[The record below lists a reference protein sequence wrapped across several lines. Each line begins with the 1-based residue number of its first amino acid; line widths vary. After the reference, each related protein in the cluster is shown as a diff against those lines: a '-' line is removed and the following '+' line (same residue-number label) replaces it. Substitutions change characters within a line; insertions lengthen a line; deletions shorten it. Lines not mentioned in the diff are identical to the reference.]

1 MENKYAFRA
10 NPDGFVSYRI
20 VTVNSLSGQKM
31 PKSHKTHLVCGVQS
45 WVCRS
50 RHLPSFSNI
59 YNLGTA
65 KLLMCF
71 LGPRYGRIG
80 NWQF

>member
-31 PKSHKTHLVCGVQS
+31 PKTQRAEARCYPKKKVPKKTLQ
-45 WVCRS
+45 
-50 RHLPSFSNI
+50 I
-59 YNLGTA
+59 Q
-65 KLLMCF
+65 K
-71 LGPRYGRIG
+71 I
-80 NWQF
+80 